1 MSGPWFDVLS
11 QAGVRTPLDVAAV
24 RAKLRGFCAIA
35 PLGQRS
41 DNTISADW

>member
-11 QAGVRTPLDVAAV
+11 RNGVRTPLDVAAV